1 MEILY
6 LCTMLISI
14 LYLLPCLVSLLW
26 LLSFLFRVKTQRQ
39 TLFMFILV
47 MYVFYYAT
55 YAVYISPTTD
65 YHTMV
70 VMDAL
75 NIPVILMLLAFIVL
89 YMYFN
94 DRNSAKFEGL
104 QLVLLVPAI
113 VLGTIVNMLYYILG
127 FDNTAKLIELADKG
141 LPVPAEYTTDIYRM
155 YNFFTEPMVDVCS
168 GIFILGI
175 FFLGTKIIRKGNY
188 QVGDMMRFFF
198 KGKAVPPQKILAA
211 LMLLSFIIL
220 IPILLMGRRYIF
232 LHEAMGVFMSICI
245 AVVMHC
251 LSHVEFYASHLK
263 QVTLYELSHIK
274 LGQAADGEDTA
285 SGEGDSAAADQTGKG
300 MTSRQAEAA
309 QKLNDL
315 LEKNRIYTDENL
327 TSSIVAEMLGIS
339 RSSLSSLVTGT
350 YGIPFRE
357 LLNSYRIEHA
367 KRFMCENP
375 SATQEIIAAECG
387 FKNAQYLNHKFREM
401 VGETPAMWLAK
412 NK

>member
-1 MEILY
+1 
-6 LCTMLISI
+6 MLISV

-26 LLSFLFRVKTQRQ
+26 LLSFIFRVKTQRQ
-39 TLFMFILV
+39 TLFMFILA

-70 VMDAL
+70 VMDAF

-94 DRNSAKFEGL
+94 DRKTAKFEGV

-155 YNFFTEPMVDVCS
+155 YNFFTEPMVNVCS

-175 FFLGTKIIRKGNY
+175 FFWGIKIIRKGNY
-188 QVGDMMRFFF
+188 QAGDMMRFFF
-198 KGKAVPPQKILAA
+198 KGKAVSPQKILAA
-211 LMLLSFIIL
+211 LMILSFIIL

-245 AVVMHC
+245 AVVIHC

-263 QVTLYELSHIK
+263 QVTLYELSHIR

-285 SGEGDSAAADQTGKG
+285 SSEGDSASDQTGKG

-309 QKLNDL
+309 QKLSDL

-327 TSSIVAEMLGIS
+327 TSSMVAEMLGIS

-375 SATQEIIAAECG
+375 TATQEIIAAECG

>member
-1 MEILY
+1 MKILY
-6 LCTMLISI
+6 LCTMLISV

-26 LLSFLFRVKTQRQ
+26 LLSFIFRVKTQRQ
-39 TLFMFILV
+39 TLFMFILA

-70 VMDAL
+70 VMDAF

-94 DRNSAKFEGL
+94 DRKTAKFEGV

-155 YNFFTEPMVDVCS
+155 YNFFTEPMVNVCS

-175 FFLGTKIIRKGNY
+175 FFWGIKIIRKGNY
-188 QVGDMMRFFF
+188 QAGDMMRFFF

-211 LMLLSFIIL
+211 LMILSFIIL

-245 AVVMHC
+245 AVVIHC

-263 QVTLYELSHIK
+263 QVTLYELSHIR

-285 SGEGDSAAADQTGKG
+285 SSEGDSASDQTGKG

-309 QKLNDL
+309 QKLSDL

-327 TSSIVAEMLGIS
+327 TSSMVAEMLGIS

-375 SATQEIIAAECG
+375 TATQEIIAAECG

>member
-1 MEILY
+1 
-6 LCTMLISI
+6 MLISV

-26 LLSFLFRVKTQRQ
+26 LLSFIFRVKTQRQ
-39 TLFMFILV
+39 TLFMFILA

-70 VMDAL
+70 VMDAF

-94 DRNSAKFEGL
+94 DRKTAKFEGV

-155 YNFFTEPMVDVCS
+155 YNFFTEPMVNVCS

-175 FFLGTKIIRKGNY
+175 FFWGIKIIRKGNY
-188 QVGDMMRFFF
+188 QAGDMMRFFF

-211 LMLLSFIIL
+211 LMILSFIIL

-245 AVVMHC
+245 AVVIHC

-263 QVTLYELSHIK
+263 QVTLYELSHIR

-285 SGEGDSAAADQTGKG
+285 SSEGDSASDQTGKG

-327 TSSIVAEMLGIS
+327 TSSMVAEMLGIS
-339 RSSLSSLVTGT
+339 RSSLSSLVTST

-375 SATQEIIAAECG
+375 TATQEIIAAECG

>member
-1 MEILY
+1 
-6 LCTMLISI
+6 MLISI